1 MARRRKHRPRF
12 LDEPFLA
19 VQLDLERLQRE
30 LRALASRAGS
40 PLPERLRA
48 QLGLMARQLARM
60 RREIR
65 SQPDQIEAERLRED
79 QKRQRPPA

>member
-1 MARRRKHRPRF
+1 MARRRTHRLRF
-12 LDEPFLA
+12 LDEPLL
-19 VQLDLERLQRE
+19 VIQLDLERLQRE

-65 SQPDQIEAERLRED
+65 IQPDQIEAERRRED
-79 QKRQRPPA
+79 QARRRPPA